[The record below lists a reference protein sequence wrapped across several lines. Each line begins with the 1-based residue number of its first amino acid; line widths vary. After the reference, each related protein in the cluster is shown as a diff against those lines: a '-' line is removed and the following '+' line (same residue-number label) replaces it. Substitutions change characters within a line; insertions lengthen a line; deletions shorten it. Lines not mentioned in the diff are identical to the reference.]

1 MANTGLV
8 PASKEKEV
16 SNKTGLPVEQVSNG
30 VVMFGGKPYLNSAG
44 RRYKMDSRFGP
55 GEWSIRVSFLE
66 EAELK
71 TLLKMWGREL
81 PCIVAKCQVIYN
93 DKVIAED
100 YGWCAPDT
108 APAGASQFKKDGI
121 GLASTKDQNRAMG
134 QMIANGFASEA
145 RAGER
150 QRMTIETNSV
160 EAGFLKE
167 TARLKKEVGEEEYY
181 RVLSA
186 HGVEHADDA
195 SLQGDPAKMGE
206 IITEMAMSAGK
217 IASEAVFGGPVHPNP
232 DPPVTK
238 EERDSGR
245 QELLERIQDV
255 DLPVEARGDAV
266 MDLLVEVCAEQKLME
281 ECPIDQDKSY
291 AEIASEYVSEAMEN
305 NDFGKCY
312 DVLKRSMQML

>member
-1 MANTGLV
+1 MASTGLV

-16 SNKTGLPVEQVSNG
+16 SSKTGLPVEQVSNG

-44 RRYKMDSRFGP
+44 RRYKMDTRFGP

-66 EAELK
+66 EGELK

-108 APAGASQFKKDGI
+108 APAGPSQFKKDGI
-121 GLASTKDQNRAMG
+121 GLASTKAQNRAMG
-134 QMIANGFASEA
+134 QMIANGFASEEK
-145 RAGER
+145 AGER
-150 QRMTIETNSV
+150 QRMAIETNSV

-167 TARLKKEVGEEEYY
+167 TARLKKEIGDEKYY
-181 RVLSA
+181 NALNK
-186 HGVEHADDA
+186 HGVGHADDA
-195 SLQGDPAKMGE
+195 SLQGNPTKMGE
-206 IITEMAMSAGK
+206 IITEMAISAGK
-217 IASEAVFGGPVHPNP
+217 IASEAVFGRPVHPNP

-245 QELLERIQDV
+245 QELLKRIQDV
-255 DLPVEARGDAV
+255 DLPVEARENAV
-266 MDLLVEVCAEQKLME
+266 MDLLVEVCEEQKLKE
-281 ECPIDQDKSY
+281 ECPVDQDKSY
-291 AEIASEYVSEAMEN
+291 AEIASEYVSEAMTS

-312 DVLKRSMQML
+312 DVLKRSIQML